1 MTKYAAKVK
10 KCSSLVNAIKDLK
23 EDESIDLMYGDKKLQ
38 IRAYKNSIDREDREM
53 SYSIWST
60 YNGMNISKIG
70 NTTISAYTFDMMS
83 QKTTFTFDIEK
94 IEVIQRDN
102 NISGVIIDAGR

>member
-10 KCSSLVNAIKDLK
+10 KCSSLVNTIKDLK

-94 IEVIQRDN
+94 IEVI
-102 NISGVIIDAGR
+102 

>member
-10 KCSSLVNAIKDLK
+10 ECSSLVNAIKDLK

-38 IRAYKNSIDREDREM
+38 IRAYKYSIDREDKEDREM
-53 SYSIWST
+53 SYSIWNT

-70 NTTISAYTFDMMS
+70 ITTISAYTYDMME

-94 IEVIQRDN
+94 IEVI
-102 NISGVIIDAGR
+102 